1 MLWVEINE
9 QRATNNILEKFY
21 SYTRTQQT
29 ILHLLLLY
37 LQKFFYRNT
46 KVRTD
51 QIKDANKSRN
61 TNRNGK

>member
-9 QRATNNILEKFY
+9 QRATNNKLEKFY

-51 QIKDANKSRN
+51 QIKDANKMRN
-61 TNRNGK
+61 TNKNGK